1 MRIPALFFCP
11 CDLVAD
17 IIYTYLELSN
27 CGTSRQHG
35 RILAYLNINLDG
47 QIRIVWFCPRPDTPG
62 RYLLMKVTGR
72 DEVSK
77 YANQRALAPTK
88 ETPEE
93 TRKRSEV
100 VRESH
105 EDAVCSFSQRSRDVQ
120 KAHEAIQS
128 EPDVRMGRVRAI
140 RAKIE
145 KGTYEIDFDKTAEK
159 MLKAFTDEIS

>member
-1 MRIPALFFCP
+1 
-11 CDLVAD
+11 
-17 IIYTYLELSN
+17 
-27 CGTSRQHG
+27 
-35 RILAYLNINLDG
+35 
-47 QIRIVWFCPRPDTPG
+47 
-62 RYLLMKVTGR
+62 MKVTGR

-77 YANQRALAPTK
+77 YANQRALAPNN

-93 TRKRSEV
+93 ARKRSEV

-105 EDAVCSFSQRSRDVQ
+105 EDAVCSFSQRSKDVQ

-128 EPDVRMGRVRAI
+128 EPDVRMGRVQTV

-159 MLKAFTDEIS
+159 MLKTFTDEIS